1 MTSLFLAAL
10 AATQAA
16 PATAPAP
23 AAPPVATGR
32 SLRDLPGLTL
42 TYHDLSE
49 KDVKAISKALKTNKP
64 LTPQQQQLLSA
75 STNWNVAPTFTK
87 RTTNGANCTITKVNV
102 AFTAKADLPRF
113 NTAWIK
119 PADLPSWQTFMSN
132 IETQAAAKLWL
143 PYDRMANFDKAMVG
157 KPCDEAIRDGGAMLD
172 KIKAEAAAF
181 QPQAPVAAAPPAAPA
196 Q

>member
-10 AATQAA
+10 AAAQAA
-16 PATAPAP
+16 PATSAAP
-23 AAPPVATGR
+23 AAAPVASGR
-32 SLRDLPGLTL
+32 SLRDVPGLTL

-49 KDVKAISKALKTNKP
+49 KDVKAITKALKSKKP
-64 LTPQQQQLLSA
+64 LTPEQQQLLGA

-87 RTTNGANCTITKVNV
+87 RTTNGANCTITRVNV

-113 NTAWIK
+113 NSAWIK
-119 PADLPSWQTFMSN
+119 AEDLPAWQAFISQV
-132 IETQAAAKLWL
+132 ETQAAAKLWH

-157 KPCDEAIRDGGAMLD
+157 KPCDEAIRDGGATLD

-181 QPQAPVAAAPPAAPA
+181 QPAAPVAAAPPAAPA